1 MSKEERNTYKIE
13 SDENLG
19 EVQIADEVV
28 AIIAGLAA
36 MEVEGVSSMA
46 GNATRELI
54 AKLGMKSLSK
64 GVKVDVLEGIV
75 TVSLALNLK
84 YGSSIKDTTL
94 KVQEKV
100 KAAIEN
106 MTGLT
111 VADVTSVLQ
120 VWTCRKKNNWRENM
134 RRSKV
139 REHIF
144 KMLFSIGFD
153 AADADEQ
160 IELYLEQVEE
170 ASEEERG
177 YMRKKVKDI
186 AAHEEEIDAMINE
199 HTTGWKT
206 GRMNKVD
213 LSVLRLAVYEMKWD
227 DEVPVKVAI
236 NEAVE
241 LAKNF
246 SGDEGPAFVNGVLG
260 KLA

>member
-1 MSKEERNTYKIE
+1 
-13 SDENLG
+13 
-19 EVQIADEVV
+19 
-28 AIIAGLAA
+28 
-36 MEVEGVSSMA
+36 
-46 GNATRELI
+46 
-54 AKLGMKSLSK
+54 
-64 GVKVDVLEGIV
+64 
-75 TVSLALNLK
+75 
-84 YGSSIKDTTL
+84 
-94 KVQEKV
+94 
-100 KAAIEN
+100 
-106 MTGLT
+106 
-111 VADVTSVLQ
+111 
-120 VWTCRKKNNWRENM
+120 M

-186 AAHEEEIDAMINE
+186 VAHEEEIDAMINE

-236 NEAVE
+236 NESVE

>member
-1 MSKEERNTYKIE
+1 
-13 SDENLG
+13 
-19 EVQIADEVV
+19 
-28 AIIAGLAA
+28 
-36 MEVEGVSSMA
+36 
-46 GNATRELI
+46 
-54 AKLGMKSLSK
+54 
-64 GVKVDVLEGIV
+64 
-75 TVSLALNLK
+75 
-84 YGSSIKDTTL
+84 
-94 KVQEKV
+94 
-100 KAAIEN
+100 
-106 MTGLT
+106 
-111 VADVTSVLQ
+111 
-120 VWTCRKKNNWRENM
+120 M

-236 NEAVE
+236 NEEVE

>member
-1 MSKEERNTYKIE
+1 
-13 SDENLG
+13 
-19 EVQIADEVV
+19 
-28 AIIAGLAA
+28 
-36 MEVEGVSSMA
+36 
-46 GNATRELI
+46 
-54 AKLGMKSLSK
+54 
-64 GVKVDVLEGIV
+64 
-75 TVSLALNLK
+75 
-84 YGSSIKDTTL
+84 
-94 KVQEKV
+94 
-100 KAAIEN
+100 
-106 MTGLT
+106 
-111 VADVTSVLQ
+111 
-120 VWTCRKKNNWRENM
+120 M

-160 IELYLEQVEE
+160 IELYLEQLEE

-246 SGDEGPAFVNGVLG
+246 SGDEGPSFVNGVLG

>member
-1 MSKEERNTYKIE
+1 
-13 SDENLG
+13 
-19 EVQIADEVV
+19 
-28 AIIAGLAA
+28 
-36 MEVEGVSSMA
+36 
-46 GNATRELI
+46 
-54 AKLGMKSLSK
+54 
-64 GVKVDVLEGIV
+64 
-75 TVSLALNLK
+75 
-84 YGSSIKDTTL
+84 
-94 KVQEKV
+94 
-100 KAAIEN
+100 
-106 MTGLT
+106 
-111 VADVTSVLQ
+111 
-120 VWTCRKKNNWRENM
+120 M

-246 SGDEGPAFVNGVLG
+246 
-260 KLA
+260 

>member
-1 MSKEERNTYKIE
+1 
-13 SDENLG
+13 
-19 EVQIADEVV
+19 
-28 AIIAGLAA
+28 
-36 MEVEGVSSMA
+36 
-46 GNATRELI
+46 
-54 AKLGMKSLSK
+54 
-64 GVKVDVLEGIV
+64 
-75 TVSLALNLK
+75 
-84 YGSSIKDTTL
+84 
-94 KVQEKV
+94 
-100 KAAIEN
+100 
-106 MTGLT
+106 
-111 VADVTSVLQ
+111 
-120 VWTCRKKNNWRENM
+120 M

-246 SGDEGPAFVNGVLG
+246 SGDERPAFVNGVLG

>member
-1 MSKEERNTYKIE
+1 
-13 SDENLG
+13 
-19 EVQIADEVV
+19 
-28 AIIAGLAA
+28 
-36 MEVEGVSSMA
+36 
-46 GNATRELI
+46 
-54 AKLGMKSLSK
+54 
-64 GVKVDVLEGIV
+64 
-75 TVSLALNLK
+75 
-84 YGSSIKDTTL
+84 
-94 KVQEKV
+94 
-100 KAAIEN
+100 
-106 MTGLT
+106 
-111 VADVTSVLQ
+111 
-120 VWTCRKKNNWRENM
+120 M

-177 YMRKKVKDI
+177 YIRKKVKDI

-236 NEAVE
+236 NEAIE
-241 LAKNF
+241 LAKKY
-246 SGDEGPAFVNGVLG
+246 GTDESPAFINGVLA
-260 KLA
+260 KFA

>member
-1 MSKEERNTYKIE
+1 MSVYTIDKCERFV
-13 SDENLG
+13 S
-19 EVQIADEVV
+19 QR
-28 AIIAGLAA
+28 AGC
-36 MEVEGVSSMA
+36 G
-46 GNATRELI
+46 
-54 AKLGMKSLSK
+54 
-64 GVKVDVLEGIV
+64 
-75 TVSLALNLK
+75 
-84 YGSSIKDTTL
+84 
-94 KVQEKV
+94 
-100 KAAIEN
+100 KAASPDSAR
-106 MTGLT
+106 G
-111 VADVTSVLQ
+111 
-120 VWTCRKKNNWRENM
+120 
-134 RRSKV
+134 V
-139 REHIF
+139 RPQ
-144 KMLFSIGFD
+144 GVR
-153 AADADEQ
+153 EQ

>member
-1 MSKEERNTYKIE
+1 
-13 SDENLG
+13 
-19 EVQIADEVV
+19 
-28 AIIAGLAA
+28 
-36 MEVEGVSSMA
+36 
-46 GNATRELI
+46 
-54 AKLGMKSLSK
+54 
-64 GVKVDVLEGIV
+64 
-75 TVSLALNLK
+75 
-84 YGSSIKDTTL
+84 
-94 KVQEKV
+94 
-100 KAAIEN
+100 
-106 MTGLT
+106 
-111 VADVTSVLQ
+111 
-120 VWTCRKKNNWRENM
+120 M

-236 NEAVE
+236 NEAVA

>member
-1 MSKEERNTYKIE
+1 
-13 SDENLG
+13 
-19 EVQIADEVV
+19 
-28 AIIAGLAA
+28 
-36 MEVEGVSSMA
+36 
-46 GNATRELI
+46 
-54 AKLGMKSLSK
+54 
-64 GVKVDVLEGIV
+64 
-75 TVSLALNLK
+75 
-84 YGSSIKDTTL
+84 
-94 KVQEKV
+94 
-100 KAAIEN
+100 
-106 MTGLT
+106 
-111 VADVTSVLQ
+111 
-120 VWTCRKKNNWRENM
+120 M

-246 SGDEGPAFVNGVLG
+246 SGDEGLAFVNGIL
-260 KLA
+260 KKFA

>member
-1 MSKEERNTYKIE
+1 
-13 SDENLG
+13 
-19 EVQIADEVV
+19 
-28 AIIAGLAA
+28 
-36 MEVEGVSSMA
+36 
-46 GNATRELI
+46 
-54 AKLGMKSLSK
+54 
-64 GVKVDVLEGIV
+64 
-75 TVSLALNLK
+75 
-84 YGSSIKDTTL
+84 
-94 KVQEKV
+94 
-100 KAAIEN
+100 
-106 MTGLT
+106 
-111 VADVTSVLQ
+111 
-120 VWTCRKKNNWRENM
+120 M

-236 NEAVE
+236 NEAVG

>member
-1 MSKEERNTYKIE
+1 
-13 SDENLG
+13 
-19 EVQIADEVV
+19 
-28 AIIAGLAA
+28 
-36 MEVEGVSSMA
+36 
-46 GNATRELI
+46 
-54 AKLGMKSLSK
+54 
-64 GVKVDVLEGIV
+64 
-75 TVSLALNLK
+75 
-84 YGSSIKDTTL
+84 
-94 KVQEKV
+94 
-100 KAAIEN
+100 
-106 MTGLT
+106 
-111 VADVTSVLQ
+111 
-120 VWTCRKKNNWRENM
+120 M

-144 KMLFSIGFD
+144 KMLFNIGFD

-246 SGDEGPAFVNGVLG
+246 SGDEGPGFVNGVLG

>member
-1 MSKEERNTYKIE
+1 
-13 SDENLG
+13 
-19 EVQIADEVV
+19 
-28 AIIAGLAA
+28 
-36 MEVEGVSSMA
+36 
-46 GNATRELI
+46 
-54 AKLGMKSLSK
+54 
-64 GVKVDVLEGIV
+64 
-75 TVSLALNLK
+75 
-84 YGSSIKDTTL
+84 
-94 KVQEKV
+94 
-100 KAAIEN
+100 
-106 MTGLT
+106 
-111 VADVTSVLQ
+111 
-120 VWTCRKKNNWRENM
+120 M

-246 SGDEGPAFVNGVLG
+246 LGDEGPAFVNGVLG

>member
-1 MSKEERNTYKIE
+1 
-13 SDENLG
+13 
-19 EVQIADEVV
+19 
-28 AIIAGLAA
+28 
-36 MEVEGVSSMA
+36 
-46 GNATRELI
+46 
-54 AKLGMKSLSK
+54 
-64 GVKVDVLEGIV
+64 
-75 TVSLALNLK
+75 
-84 YGSSIKDTTL
+84 
-94 KVQEKV
+94 
-100 KAAIEN
+100 
-106 MTGLT
+106 
-111 VADVTSVLQ
+111 
-120 VWTCRKKNNWRENM
+120 M

-186 AAHEEEIDAMINE
+186 VAHEEEIDAMINE

-241 LAKNF
+241 LAKKF
-246 SGDEGPAFVNGVLG
+246 GGDDSPGFVNGVLA

>member
-1 MSKEERNTYKIE
+1 
-13 SDENLG
+13 
-19 EVQIADEVV
+19 
-28 AIIAGLAA
+28 
-36 MEVEGVSSMA
+36 
-46 GNATRELI
+46 
-54 AKLGMKSLSK
+54 
-64 GVKVDVLEGIV
+64 
-75 TVSLALNLK
+75 
-84 YGSSIKDTTL
+84 
-94 KVQEKV
+94 
-100 KAAIEN
+100 
-106 MTGLT
+106 
-111 VADVTSVLQ
+111 
-120 VWTCRKKNNWRENM
+120 M

-144 KMLFSIGFD
+144 KMIFQVEFNSMEDMPEHLSIGFD

>member
-1 MSKEERNTYKIE
+1 
-13 SDENLG
+13 
-19 EVQIADEVV
+19 
-28 AIIAGLAA
+28 
-36 MEVEGVSSMA
+36 
-46 GNATRELI
+46 
-54 AKLGMKSLSK
+54 
-64 GVKVDVLEGIV
+64 
-75 TVSLALNLK
+75 
-84 YGSSIKDTTL
+84 
-94 KVQEKV
+94 
-100 KAAIEN
+100 
-106 MTGLT
+106 
-111 VADVTSVLQ
+111 
-120 VWTCRKKNNWRENM
+120 M

-206 GRMNKVD
+206 GRMNRVD

-241 LAKNF
+241 LAKKF
-246 SGDEGPAFVNGVLG
+246 GGDDSPAFVNGVLA
-260 KLA
+260 KLAD

>member
-1 MSKEERNTYKIE
+1 
-13 SDENLG
+13 
-19 EVQIADEVV
+19 
-28 AIIAGLAA
+28 
-36 MEVEGVSSMA
+36 
-46 GNATRELI
+46 
-54 AKLGMKSLSK
+54 
-64 GVKVDVLEGIV
+64 
-75 TVSLALNLK
+75 
-84 YGSSIKDTTL
+84 
-94 KVQEKV
+94 
-100 KAAIEN
+100 
-106 MTGLT
+106 
-111 VADVTSVLQ
+111 
-120 VWTCRKKNNWRENM
+120 M

-246 SGDEGPAFVNGVLG
+246 SGDGDRHLSTVYSESLHKNQKSCEMYIL
-260 KLA
+260 

>member
-1 MSKEERNTYKIE
+1 
-13 SDENLG
+13 
-19 EVQIADEVV
+19 
-28 AIIAGLAA
+28 
-36 MEVEGVSSMA
+36 
-46 GNATRELI
+46 
-54 AKLGMKSLSK
+54 
-64 GVKVDVLEGIV
+64 
-75 TVSLALNLK
+75 
-84 YGSSIKDTTL
+84 
-94 KVQEKV
+94 
-100 KAAIEN
+100 
-106 MTGLT
+106 
-111 VADVTSVLQ
+111 
-120 VWTCRKKNNWRENM
+120 M

-227 DEVPVKVAI
+227 DEVPVGVAI

-241 LAKNF
+241 LTKTF
-246 SGDEGPAFVNGVLG
+246 SSDEAPSFIKVVLG
-260 KLA
+260 KIARSLEETKE

>member
-1 MSKEERNTYKIE
+1 
-13 SDENLG
+13 
-19 EVQIADEVV
+19 
-28 AIIAGLAA
+28 
-36 MEVEGVSSMA
+36 
-46 GNATRELI
+46 
-54 AKLGMKSLSK
+54 
-64 GVKVDVLEGIV
+64 
-75 TVSLALNLK
+75 
-84 YGSSIKDTTL
+84 
-94 KVQEKV
+94 
-100 KAAIEN
+100 
-106 MTGLT
+106 
-111 VADVTSVLQ
+111 
-120 VWTCRKKNNWRENM
+120 M

-236 NEAVE
+236 NEVVE

>member
-1 MSKEERNTYKIE
+1 
-13 SDENLG
+13 
-19 EVQIADEVV
+19 
-28 AIIAGLAA
+28 
-36 MEVEGVSSMA
+36 
-46 GNATRELI
+46 
-54 AKLGMKSLSK
+54 
-64 GVKVDVLEGIV
+64 
-75 TVSLALNLK
+75 
-84 YGSSIKDTTL
+84 
-94 KVQEKV
+94 
-100 KAAIEN
+100 
-106 MTGLT
+106 
-111 VADVTSVLQ
+111 
-120 VWTCRKKNNWRENM
+120 M

-213 LSVLRLAVYEMKWD
+213 LSVLRLAVYEMLYD
-227 DEVPVKVAI
+227 DTIPEKVSV

-241 LAKNF
+241 LGKRF
-246 SGDEGPAFVNGVLG
+246 SGGDSPSFINGVLG
-260 KLA
+260 KIARSADGDETK

>member
-111 VADVTSVLQ
+111 VADVNIRV
-120 VWTCRKKNNWRENM
+120 
-134 RRSKV
+134 
-139 REHIF
+139 
-144 KMLFSIGFD
+144 
-153 AADADEQ
+153 A
-160 IELYLEQVEE
+160 EE

>member
-1 MSKEERNTYKIE
+1 
-13 SDENLG
+13 
-19 EVQIADEVV
+19 
-28 AIIAGLAA
+28 
-36 MEVEGVSSMA
+36 
-46 GNATRELI
+46 
-54 AKLGMKSLSK
+54 
-64 GVKVDVLEGIV
+64 
-75 TVSLALNLK
+75 
-84 YGSSIKDTTL
+84 
-94 KVQEKV
+94 
-100 KAAIEN
+100 
-106 MTGLT
+106 
-111 VADVTSVLQ
+111 
-120 VWTCRKKNNWRENM
+120 M

-246 SGDEGPAFVNGVLG
+246 SAELVSVSPMEKIPGSNTPMMSPP
-260 KLA
+260 

>member
-1 MSKEERNTYKIE
+1 
-13 SDENLG
+13 
-19 EVQIADEVV
+19 
-28 AIIAGLAA
+28 
-36 MEVEGVSSMA
+36 
-46 GNATRELI
+46 
-54 AKLGMKSLSK
+54 
-64 GVKVDVLEGIV
+64 
-75 TVSLALNLK
+75 
-84 YGSSIKDTTL
+84 
-94 KVQEKV
+94 
-100 KAAIEN
+100 
-106 MTGLT
+106 
-111 VADVTSVLQ
+111 
-120 VWTCRKKNNWRENM
+120 M

-236 NEAVE
+236 NETVE

>member
-1 MSKEERNTYKIE
+1 
-13 SDENLG
+13 
-19 EVQIADEVV
+19 
-28 AIIAGLAA
+28 
-36 MEVEGVSSMA
+36 
-46 GNATRELI
+46 
-54 AKLGMKSLSK
+54 
-64 GVKVDVLEGIV
+64 
-75 TVSLALNLK
+75 
-84 YGSSIKDTTL
+84 
-94 KVQEKV
+94 
-100 KAAIEN
+100 
-106 MTGLT
+106 
-111 VADVTSVLQ
+111 
-120 VWTCRKKNNWRENM
+120 M

-186 AAHEEEIDAMINE
+186 VAHEEEIDAMINE

-213 LSVLRLAVYEMKWD
+213 LSVLRLAVYEMLYD
-227 DEVPVKVAI
+227 DTIPEKVSV

-241 LAKNF
+241 LAKKFGGN
-246 SGDEGPAFVNGVLG
+246 EGPAFVNGVLG

>member
-1 MSKEERNTYKIE
+1 
-13 SDENLG
+13 
-19 EVQIADEVV
+19 
-28 AIIAGLAA
+28 
-36 MEVEGVSSMA
+36 
-46 GNATRELI
+46 
-54 AKLGMKSLSK
+54 
-64 GVKVDVLEGIV
+64 
-75 TVSLALNLK
+75 
-84 YGSSIKDTTL
+84 
-94 KVQEKV
+94 
-100 KAAIEN
+100 
-106 MTGLT
+106 
-111 VADVTSVLQ
+111 
-120 VWTCRKKNNWRENM
+120 M

-227 DEVPVKVAI
+227 DEVPVGVAI

-241 LAKNF
+241 LTKTF
-246 SGDEGPAFVNGVLG
+246 SSDEAPSFINGVLG
-260 KLA
+260 KIARSLEETKE

>member
-1 MSKEERNTYKIE
+1 
-13 SDENLG
+13 
-19 EVQIADEVV
+19 
-28 AIIAGLAA
+28 
-36 MEVEGVSSMA
+36 
-46 GNATRELI
+46 
-54 AKLGMKSLSK
+54 
-64 GVKVDVLEGIV
+64 
-75 TVSLALNLK
+75 
-84 YGSSIKDTTL
+84 
-94 KVQEKV
+94 
-100 KAAIEN
+100 
-106 MTGLT
+106 
-111 VADVTSVLQ
+111 
-120 VWTCRKKNNWRENM
+120 M

-213 LSVLRLAVYEMKWD
+213 LTILRLAVYEIKWD
-227 DEVPVKVAI
+227 EDVPTGVAI

-241 LAKNF
+241 LAKKY
-246 SGDEGPAFVNGVLG
+246 SSDEGPAFINAVLA
-260 KLA
+260 KIAA

>member
-1 MSKEERNTYKIE
+1 
-13 SDENLG
+13 
-19 EVQIADEVV
+19 
-28 AIIAGLAA
+28 
-36 MEVEGVSSMA
+36 
-46 GNATRELI
+46 
-54 AKLGMKSLSK
+54 
-64 GVKVDVLEGIV
+64 
-75 TVSLALNLK
+75 
-84 YGSSIKDTTL
+84 
-94 KVQEKV
+94 
-100 KAAIEN
+100 
-106 MTGLT
+106 
-111 VADVTSVLQ
+111 
-120 VWTCRKKNNWRENM
+120 M

-199 HTTGWKT
+199 HTTG
-206 GRMNKVD
+206 RMNKVD